1 MDQGSL
7 TEGEVDLLVS
17 TSLDQ
22 LKLYFSIYTK
32 QSILISGTITQ
43 WSLNDVI
50 FCFLMFFHRKF

>member
-7 TEGEVDLLVS
+7 TEGEVDLLVP

-32 QSILISGTITQ
+32 QPILTSG
-43 WSLNDVI
+43 DD
-50 FCFLMFFHRKF
+50 